1 MKKHIKVVK
10 NTSLK
15 GKSTLIVCFEKGTY
29 QDTVSSVKEIEFLSK
44 TLKLKVIKSVI
55 LKEGVIHPSTYIGKG
70 KLLEI
75 KKTVEKYKISTVV
88 FECDLS
94 PVQQRNIEDILNVS
108 VITRTLLILYIFR
121 DHAKTKEGKI
131 QVELAELNYILPRL
145 TGHGIDLS
153 RLGGGLGTRGPGEMK
168 LEVYRRRIKDRI
180 NKLKKQIREIEKHR
194 NLLRSSKR
202 REKYFSVSLIG
213 YTNVGK
219 STLLNKL
226 SSSNL
231 YVANK
236 LFSTLDPATRVV
248 YLGDNKYCLMSD
260 TVGLLYNIPH
270 HLIEAFK
277 STLEEIRY
285 SDLLICIYDVMM
297 DIEKQKNTVYEVL
310 KLLEVEEKP
319 RIEVF
324 NKIDLLEKEEL
335 SIMKIENPDK
345 IFISSLTKNGFEEL
359 RRKIAEEL
367 YGIGT
372 AEKRYFKN

>member
-1 MKKHIKVVK
+1 VKKHIKVVK
-10 NTSLK
+10 ENILA
-15 GKSTLIVCFEKGTY
+15 GKKILIVAFDKKNYIETK
-29 QDTVSSVKEIEFLSK
+29 DSVREIEFLSK
-44 TLKLKVIKSVI
+44 TLKLNVVKTII
-55 LKEGVIHPSTYIGKG
+55 LKEGIIYPSTYIGKG
-70 KLLEI
+70 KLSEI
-75 KKTVEKYKISTVV
+75 KKLVDENKISMVV
-88 FECDLS
+88 FEKELS

-108 VITRTLLILYIFR
+108 VIDRTLLILYIFA

-131 QVELAELNYILPRL
+131 QVELAQLSYILPRL

-168 LEVYRRRIKDRI
+168 LEVYRRRIKERI
-180 NKLKKQIREIEKHR
+180 SKLKKQIKEIEKHR
-194 NLLRSSKR
+194 NLLRSSKKR
-202 REKYFSVSLIG
+202 NKYLSVSLIG

-236 LFSTLDPATRVV
+236 LFSTLDPATRLV
-248 YLGDNKYCLMSD
+248 YIGNNKYCLVSD

-277 STLEEIRY
+277 STLEEIKY
-285 SDLLICIYDVMM
+285 ADLLLCIYDVSIN
-297 DIEKQKNTVYEVL
+297 IEKQKNTVYQVL
-310 KLLEVEEKP
+310 KLLEVDEKP

-335 SIMKIENPDK
+335 NLMMMQNPENV
-345 IFISSLTKNGFEEL
+345 FISSLMKDGFDILKERMLEV
-359 RRKIAEEL
+359 L
-367 YGIGT
+367 YGVGV
-372 AEKRYFKN
+372 EQK